1 MKKNK
6 LTFLIVASFLALSSV
21 IGCDSNSPVEHSSKN
36 DETSAPAA
44 SDDSGQASSSNQQGN
59 SGGNSDSSG
68 GGDQTGKT
76 DWTDA
81 EKTTMRGALHGLV
94 LPFVEMDV
102 SVSVSQ
108 SSGSVKIES
117 QENMASGFLASYK
130 AKFDA
135 DPEWVGEDIS
145 SEYGVY
151 PGNAF
156 VYQRPVTE
164 NGKKYYV
171 AVMFAGIQMNPGD
184 REPTI
189 TKDGRF
195 YLEAMDPYEYE
206 YPAQFIG
213 QWLNQEYGTVIVPP
227 AFQAEF
233 FSLEEEGILV
243 GYSET
248 NIEAS
253 YKATL
258 ESSSSFTVDANK
270 DADGYYVA
278 HPSDGSYVLLFKY
291 DSDNKVMI
299 LKVEEN
305 KGWNTALINK
315 FFTKYNQSPLG
326 VPALEIDGASYKF
339 VEYDTNERYAAQQQY
354 YAVGATYT
362 ISKTGLTAAPLV
374 EYARKLREA
383 GFAVNGIA
391 NDDGTIDDYYAMKA
405 LKDGDLYTLSI
416 SFVKTPIGG
425 GKPQIVMYFTADGQE
440 VPNLLAEW
448 PTTQLAAFFGNEI
461 KDALPAFSG
470 VNCGF
475 TFGVNGDVASIAINV
490 DAQVSATIKADYIA
504 LLTANNA
511 FTEDNGKYI
520 SKNNQYSVRV
530 GDPAGNGLCD
540 IFTIRIEKI
549 HAPVATPWPAE
560 NIAKAIGEIT
570 SYNPTTET
578 LPELDVSSATSCYVG
593 YKDSAHFELIIA
605 GLASSAK
612 DFEAVFKNNGWA
624 YDQYFDF
631 INTGVA
637 STTMTGGFV
646 SPGKKLVVHFLVDGN
661 DLVIYVKSYFEPWF
675 TVAGLGGDWNYNH
688 SLVFFEDA
696 TVASEVAD
704 HWYASQEKVEFDVN
718 ANDEFKVTNGVDWY
732 GYEILE
738 SNTHFAEGNDHN
750 IKALEKGSVVLY
762 LKTFENGTKGI
773 AINFTPD
780 SSGSGSGQGGEGGEN
795 PQLESWPEIE
805 LATFFGDDVDEI
817 PEIKIDGASF
827 SLLNTTEQDGMKAA
841 TIMVTVSD
849 AANKMAVAIEELE
862 NQFGYSYND
871 SLKVYVSS
879 NERLPYYAFS
889 TAEGVDNVFAV
900 MIVYMDV
907 NLNQYT
913 WANALATINQYYD
926 GENYQIPDLE
936 VAGATA
942 YYFDVDKEA
951 LYIMVGEGENLD
963 AKVFA
968 LNYAISQL
976 TINEKSY
983 HYSKLFDE
991 YVNVNQDL
999 AFSVMKEGEDT
1010 IVVKF
1015 IEEDLSETGYGI
1027 VVVDGDGQTPYPGEL
1042 TDEFDGYTQYK
1053 VENVEFAVGMKFYVY
1068 DFNEDTAFSLSIEN
1082 AYDEYLEYDENEGAY
1097 VVKKAFIGT
1106 FYVKL
1111 KYGADK
1117 LYIGFQLP
1125 PED

>member
-6 LTFLIVASFLALSSV
+6 LTFLIVASFLALSAV
-21 IGCDSNSPVEHSSKN
+21 AGCDSNTPVEHSSKN
-36 DETSAPAA
+36 DETSAQT
-44 SDDSGQASSSNQQGN
+44 SDSGQTQSSDQGN
-59 SGGNSDSSG
+59 SNTSDSSG
-68 GGDQTGKT
+68 GGNQTGKT

-81 EKTTMRGALHGLV
+81 EKTTMRGVLHGLV

-156 VYQRPVTE
+156 AYQRPVTE

-171 AVMFAGIQMNPGD
+171 AVMFTGIQMNPGD

-195 YLEAMDPYEYE
+195 YLEAMDPYVYE
-206 YPAQFIG
+206 YPGQFIG
-213 QWLNQEYGTVIVPP
+213 QWLSQMYGTVIVPP

-233 FSLEEEGILV
+233 YSLDEEGVLL

-248 NIEAS
+248 NIEAA

-258 ESSSSFTVDANK
+258 EGSSSFTVDANK
-270 DADGYYVA
+270 NADGYYVA

-305 KGWNTALINK
+305 KGWNAALINK
-315 FFTKYNQSPLG
+315 FFTKYNQTPLN

-362 ISKTGLTAAPLV
+362 ISKTGLTSAPLA

-391 NDDGTIDDYYAMKA
+391 NDDGTIDDYYAIKA
-405 LKDGDLYTLSI
+405 IKDGDLYTLSI
-416 SFVKTPIGG
+416 SYVKTPIGG
-425 GKPQIVMYFTADGQE
+425 SKPQIVMYFTADGQE
-440 VPNLLAEW
+440 VPNLLAAW
-448 PTTQLAAFFGNEI
+448 PATQLAAFFGNEI
-461 KDALPAFSG
+461 TDALPAFSG

-475 TFGVNGDVASIAINV
+475 MFGVNGDVASIAINV

-520 SKNNQYSVRV
+520 SKNNQYTVRV
-530 GDPAGNGLCD
+530 GDPAGNGLYD
-540 IFTIRIEKI
+540 VFQIRIEKI

-570 SYNPTTET
+570 TYNPTTET

-593 YKDSAHFELIIA
+593 YKDSTHFELIIA
-605 GLASSAK
+605 GLASSAN
-612 DFEAVFKNNGWA
+612 DFETVFKNNGWA

-646 SPGKKLVVHFLVDGN
+646 SPGRKLVVHFLIDGN

-704 HWYASQEKVEFDVN
+704 HWYASQEKAEFSVN

-780 SSGSGSGQGGEGGEN
+780 SSGSGGEGGEGGEQ
-795 PQLESWPEIE
+795 PQLTPWPETE
-805 LATFFGDDVDEI
+805 LAEFFGDDVDSI

-827 SLLNTTEQDGMKAA
+827 ELFDTEEQDGMKAA
-841 TIMVTVSD
+841 TIIVTVDD
-849 AANKMAVAIEELE
+849 AANEMADAIAELE
-862 NQFGYSYND
+862 RQFNYSYD
-871 SLKVYVSS
+871 DTLQCYAST
-879 NERLPYYAFS
+879 NEGLPYFAF
-889 TAEGVDNVFAV
+889 TTTDGVDNMFAV
-900 MIVYMDV
+900 MIMSMDID
-907 NLNQYT
+907 LSQFT
-913 WANALATINQYYD
+913 WSNALAAINQHYD
-926 GENYQIPDLE
+926 GTNYQIPDLE
-936 VAGATA
+936 VAGASM
-942 YYFDVDKEA
+942 YFFDPDQEMLFIA
-951 LYIMVGEGENLD
+951 FPEGENLD

-976 TINEKSY
+976 VINEKAY

-991 YVNVNQDL
+991 YVNVRQGL
-999 AFSVMKEGEDT
+999 AFSVIKEDEHS
-1010 IVVKF
+1010 VAVRF
-1015 IEEDLSETGYGI
+1015 VEEDLSETGYGI
-1027 VVVDGDGQTPYPGEL
+1027 VVVDGDDQTPYPGEL

-1053 VENVEFAVGMKFYVY
+1053 VENVEFTVGMKFYVY
-1068 DFNEDTAFSLSIEN
+1068 DFNEDTAFSLNIEN

-1097 VVKKAFIGT
+1097 VVKKDFIGT

-1117 LYIGFQLP
+1117 LYISFQLP